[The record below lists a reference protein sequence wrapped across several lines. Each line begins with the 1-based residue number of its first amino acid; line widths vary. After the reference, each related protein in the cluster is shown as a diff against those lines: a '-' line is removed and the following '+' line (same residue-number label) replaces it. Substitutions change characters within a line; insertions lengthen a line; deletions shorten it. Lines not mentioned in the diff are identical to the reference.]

1 MRLLQLT
8 NKPPYP
14 PNDGS
19 SIAVYNMTCGLLSN
33 NTDVTLLCIN
43 TKKHFKSDE
52 EVDIEFRKKSKYISV
67 YQDTDVTLPGAIA
80 NLFTRQSY
88 FVSRFYFKKFEKKII
103 SLLQEKEFDIIQL
116 ESIFLG
122 NYIPIIRKYSTA
134 KIIVRTHNAEHLIWE
149 RMRANE
155 SNLIKRKYLFLQTER
170 LKKFEKKV
178 LQSVD
183 AIVPITEID
192 KQYFENWGVKKRYH
206 VSPTG
211 IQLQQYVVDHSTE
224 LPDSVFHFGSMDWMP
239 NEEAVL
245 WFINNVW
252 EKVLAQVPRAKFY
265 VIGRGM
271 SAKITALNK
280 PNVVIAGKI
289 QNAEKVYHH
298 YSVMVVPLLS
308 GSGMRI
314 KMIEGMAYAKPI
326 VSTGIGA
333 EGISVTSGKNCLLTD
348 NPDDFAH
355 AVIEILSDQG
365 KRAALQKEARNFIE
379 QNFENT
385 GLVKKLVDFYK
396 TLLV

>member
-1 MRLLQLT
+1 MRLLQIT

-19 SIAVYNMTCGLLSN
+19 SIAVYNMCCGLIN
-33 NTDVTLLCIN
+33 NTVDLTLLCIN
-43 TKKHFKSDE
+43 TKKHFKADD
-52 EVDIEFRKKSKYISV
+52 EVDAEFKRNSKYQAV
-67 YQDTDVTLPGAIA
+67 YRNTDVTALGAIT
-80 NLFTRQSY
+80 NLFSNQSY
-88 FVSRFYFKKFEKKII
+88 FVSRFYFKDFENKLT
-103 SLLQEKEFDIIQL
+103 SLLKENDFDIIQL

-122 NYIPIIRKYSTA
+122 NYIPLIRKYSKA
-134 KIIVRTHNAEHLIWE
+134 KITVRTHNTEHLIWE
-149 RMRANE
+149 RMIANE
-155 SNLIKRKYLFLQTER
+155 GNFLKKKYLALQTAR

-183 AIVPITEID
+183 AIVTITDID
-192 KQYFENWGVKKRYH
+192 KQYFKKWGIETPFH

-211 IQLQQYVVDHSTE
+211 IQLQQYQVNHTEE

-252 EKVLAQVPRAKFY
+252 DKVLSKIPQAKFY

-271 SAKITALNK
+271 SDGVLALNK
-280 PNVVIAGKI
+280 PNVVVIGKI
-289 QNAEKVYHH
+289 QHAEKVYHH

-326 VSTGIGA
+326 VSTKIGA
-333 EGISVTSGKNCLLTD
+333 EGIEVTSSKNCLLAD
-348 NPDDFAH
+348 NADDFAN
-355 AVIEILSDQG
+355 AVIEVLSNNE
-365 KRAALQKEARNFIE
+365 KRKTLQNEARNFIE
-379 QNFENT
+379 QHFENNT
-385 GLVKKLVDFYK
+385 LVKQLVDFYK
-396 TLLV
+396 TL